1 MKDWVTRGKILKFVM
16 NLRMHKFYRNPSQ
29 GFIQDFLLG
38 GGGGG
43 NIY

>member
-1 MKDWVTRGKILKFVM
+1 ML
-16 NLRMHKFYRNPSQ
+16 Q

-43 NIY
+43 NILVIFKTFPGVRQDCLNSNHDL